1 MTVRR
6 TVTVGGIAVA
16 GLIAL
21 LLLALAALWV
31 VQRDRTLPNTSIAG
45 IDVSRLTEPEVRSA
59 ITPVV
64 SDRQDRSVS
73 FTFEDE
79 TYTVTSE
86 DLDHAVDVDATVAA
100 AVERGRNGSLVGD
113 LRERLAAVRGRELD
127 LPLFETYDATAL
139 ERWVDEVASD
149 VDREASRGSVTIDPE
164 TLEVKVERPIGSAEV
179 RRDETVEALE
189 AAFLRHTSEE
199 LALPVDT
206 TEQPISDEDLDAAVA
221 RVERAIAEP
230 LVLRAGDESLTLE
243 PRDLAQLLEVETV
256 DGDDGRGSLELVVTE
271 ASVEEVLG
279 EIGPNRFDRSPRA
292 ARFSTE
298 RTPPRT
304 LDALGSVSFE
314 PVRADVDVEPSRDG
328 VRFDPERTATQ
339 LTALLREGSR
349 EAELDLEVVE
359 PELSTERAEE
369 LRPTHLLG
377 TFTTYFPAGANR
389 SFNIQ
394 RLADAV
400 DGAQV
405 LPGGQF
411 SIQELSGPRSCEQGY
426 LPDGTIVQ
434 GELVDTCGGGVS
446 QFGTTTFNAAF
457 FSGLQL
463 DEWKAHSWYISRY
476 PMGREATLYYPYL
489 DVKFTNTSSG
499 AVLVKTAHTATSV
512 TVSIYGQPVA
522 SRVSAQ
528 HGEPTNPR
536 EFEVERRRTDE
547 LRRGQENVLQPGIDG
562 FTVEVVRVIERIG
575 GGTDRQTIRTR
586 YEPQTRIIEVG
597 TAGPAD
603 EDDENDEDEDED
615 DE

>member
-16 GLIAL
+16 GLVAL

-59 ITPVV
+59 IAPVV
-64 SDRQDRSVS
+64 SDREDTQVS
-73 FTFEDE
+73 FAFEDE
-79 TYTVTSE
+79 VYTVTSD
-86 DLDHAVDVDATVAA
+86 DLDYAVDVDATVAA

-113 LRERLAAVRGRELD
+113 LRERLGSLRGRELD
-127 LPLFETYDATAL
+127 LPLFETYDEASL
-139 ERWVDEVASD
+139 ERWVDDVAAD
-149 VDREASRGSVTIDPE
+149 VDRDASRGSVTIDQE
-164 TLEVKVERPIGSAEV
+164 TLEVQVERPIGSAEV
-179 RRDETVEALE
+179 RRDETIEALE
-189 AAFLRHTSEE
+189 AAFLRHRSEE
-199 LALPVDT
+199 LELPVTT
-206 TEQPISDEDLDAAVA
+206 TEQPISDEELEAVVA
-221 RVERAIAEP
+221 QVERAIAEP
-230 LVLRAGDESLTLE
+230 LVLRASDESLTLE
-243 PRDLAQLLEVETV
+243 PRDLARLVEVEATSNG
-256 DGDDGRGSLELVVTE
+256 DGSASLALVVTE
-271 ASVEEVLG
+271 AAVEEVLG
-279 EIGPNRFDRSPRA
+279 EIGPNRFDRSPRN
-292 ARFSTE
+292 ARFTTG

-304 LDALGSVSFE
+304 LDALGSVGFE
-314 PVRADVDVEPSRDG
+314 PVPADVEIEPGRDG
-328 VRFDPERTATQ
+328 ARFDPELAAQQ
-339 LTALLREGSR
+339 LTALLREGNR

-389 SFNIQ
+389 SLNIQ
-394 RLADAV
+394 RLADVV

-457 FSGLQL
+457 FTGLQL

-499 AVLVKTAHTATSV
+499 AVLVKTSHTATSV
-512 TVSIYGQPVA
+512 TVSVYGQPVA
-522 SRVSAQ
+522 TRVSAQ
-528 HGEPTNPR
+528 HGQPTNPR

-562 FTVEVVRVIERIG
+562 FTVEVVRVIERVG
-575 GGTDRQTIRTR
+575 GGTDRQTITTR

-597 TAGPAD
+597 TGGSAPA
-603 EDDENDEDEDED
+603 DEDED
-615 DE
+615 DA